1 MGLKLMSTN
10 AVSAIT
16 SQTPSTSDTQAVST
30 SKNTLSQND
39 FLQLLVTQMT
49 TQDPLNPQSSTD
61 FSAQMA
67 QFTSLEQAKNMAS
80 DIAKLQSNEQFTS
93 ANNMLGRTV
102 SLDDNTAGVVS
113 GVNRESGTPKILVNG
128 LYYDLS
134 QVQSVYYSDSRL
146 TNNL

>member
-1 MGLKLMSTN
+1 
-10 AVSAIT
+10 
-16 SQTPSTSDTQAVST
+16 
-30 SKNTLSQND
+30 
-39 FLQLLVTQMT
+39 MT

-67 QFTSLEQAKNMAS
+67 QFTSLEQSKNMAA

-102 SLDDNTAGVVS
+102 LLDDNTAGVVS
-113 GVNRESGTPKILVNG
+113 GVNIESGAPKIQVNG
-128 LYYDLS
+128 KSYELS
-134 QVQSVYYSDSRL
+134 QVQSVYYVDSRL